1 MNLTSPQA
9 DSPKRFTVDEAN
21 RMLPLVRA
29 IAGDIQSQQDVVDT
43 LSQRL
48 KRLTGEKKPAKSTDA
63 EYSDVIK
70 EFRREL
76 DLVRTKLLSFRHEAS
91 RLGLISREPAGH
103 CDFPTIIDGHNAEL
117 CWMYGEPEV
126 LYWHHVDE
134 PFSARKPLV
143 AEAGT
148 IVNQDSQE
156 HDWTSG
162 NE

>member
-1 MNLTSPQA
+1 
-9 DSPKRFTVDEAN
+9 
-21 RMLPLVRA
+21 
-29 IAGDIQSQQDVVDT
+29 
-43 LSQRL
+43 
-48 KRLTGEKKPAKSTDA
+48 
-63 EYSDVIK
+63 
-70 EFRREL
+70 
-76 DLVRTKLLSFRHEAS
+76 
-91 RLGLISREPAGH
+91 
-103 CDFPTIIDGHNAEL
+103 
-117 CWMYGEPEV
+117 MYGEPEV